1 MAKTS
6 YYKYANRQAESAV
19 NWTEVANDM
28 NTMLQTTAA
37 MRQARKDQI
46 DEASREFGETLSNA
60 PQGEA
65 VNINQYALDHAD
77 NAQQYMLMQD
87 QLLKSGKIKLKDYNL
102 GRTNLEQG
110 TKSLFETMKEAQE
123 QYKVKMER
131 AKASGTAIKMEDGS
145 YMVGSQKLET
155 WLMEEVEAFGNFNNT
170 SAFIN
175 PTNGMVSIM
184 KRKDATGKAQGRTAT
199 GQAIGS
205 VPTVN
210 TMAPAGQTP
219 ADYLS
224 IQQLRQNVTQ
234 KFDKYD
240 LSAGL
245 KDQVDMLAE
254 TYVTASM
261 TPGNKYYGMFESIDD
276 VKQNP
281 DFLAAQD
288 KIITEIKANEYN
300 AASILTNT
308 ATVNANGIGYTY
320 TRNPELQGQEVF
332 PVANLSQAQKDELTA
347 AGIDVSGVNVKYD
360 DVTTKLTNNALS
372 PSQISQREE
381 AILLIDNPS
390 QMSAGM
396 PVPVFTDD
404 QNDVIDN
411 TVRNRMN
418 VMIDRDVNAQRIQT
432 RTEFSPQAYK
442 PSAAEIGRDE
452 KRDKNFGYL
461 REIEQLQTQ
470 PKGQFESVAEARI
483 EEQNILR
490 KERGETLMIQDIDR
504 DNTHFTI
511 KLQDPNNPARTKEV
525 VIDRYQKNQDDTYD
539 MNKPLSKKQVSKKL
553 AAFLVPLDGSF
564 SGLYDEYEKSEGGV
578 EKDGQ
583 GNELKIDYTEA
594 GGSAGV
600 QTQPPTLIA
609 DMAQDDDS
617 ISNFI
622 EEPAFANSGQFANNA
637 MRYMDNIGL
646 RQGDGSAGSDTF
658 KVKIEEDGG
667 LGGGNE
673 GTMTITVNGELYTPD
688 MYNATLENNRF
699 ESDQLNMIEG
709 FVQYVIN
716 DQYARHNQ
724 GVKQNRQSN
733 PAPSDIRLKKNYKVI
748 GISEKGYN
756 IYSFEYIDSKKYGE
770 GVYQGVMAQEVPHAR
785 TLVGNHYHVDYSKL
799 DVEFKKIK

>member
-28 NTMLQTTAA
+28 NNMLSATAA

-87 QLLKSGKIKLKDYNL
+87 QLLKSGKIKLRDYNL

-110 TKSLFETMKEAQE
+110 TKGLFETMKEAQE
-123 QYKVKMER
+123 QYKIKMER
-131 AKASGTAIKMEDGS
+131 AKASGMVVKDADGND
-145 YMVGSQKLET
+145 MVGSQKLET

-184 KRKDATGKAQGRTAT
+184 KRKSASGDAQGRTVT
-199 GQAIGS
+199 GQAIGD
-205 VPTVN
+205 VPDVR

-224 IQQLRQNVTQ
+224 VQQLRQNVTQ

-245 KDQVDMLAE
+245 NEQVEMLAE

-261 TPGNKYYGMFESIDD
+261 TPGNKYYGMFETIDD

-308 ATVNANGIGYTY
+308 ATVNANGVGYTY

-332 PVANLSQAQKDELTA
+332 PVANLSQAQKTELTN

-360 DVTTKLTNNALS
+360 DVYYNLITNSLS
-372 PSQISQREE
+372 SAQESQKEE
-381 AILLIDNPS
+381 AILLVDNPS

-404 QNDVIDN
+404 QNTVIDK

-418 VMIDRDVNAQRIQT
+418 VMIDRDIDATRIQK

-442 PSAAEIGRDE
+442 PTEGERLQKKEDDRNMGYIRDVE
-452 KRDKNFGYL
+452 QMQTKPDGEFKTIVKERIANTNELLKSQGESRLIRNVKRDK
-461 REIEQLQTQ
+461 E
-470 PKGQFESVAEARI
+470 K
-483 EEQNILR
+483 
-490 KERGETLMIQDIDR
+490 
-504 DNTHFTI
+504 FTI
-511 KLQDPNNPARTKEV
+511 LYQDPNNPADTK
-525 VIDRYQKNQDDTYD
+525 
-539 MNKPLSKKQVSKKL
+539 
-553 AAFLVPLDGSF
+553 
-564 SGLYDEYEKSEGGV
+564 
-578 EKDGQ
+578 
-583 GNELKIDYTEA
+583 
-594 GGSAGV
+594 
-600 QTQPPTLIA
+600 
-609 DMAQDDDS
+609 
-617 ISNFI
+617 
-622 EEPAFANSGQFANNA
+622 
-637 MRYMDNIGL
+637 
-646 RQGDGSAGSDTF
+646 
-658 KVKIEEDGG
+658 
-667 LGGGNE
+667 
-673 GTMTITVNGELYTPD
+673 TITVDRYEKVNGEYDFNKPVDRKQVDRQLASLLTPIKDSFSSIYDNYLKTEGVETGDDGQPLPLDQSAGQAGDGIQTFSSPVISQDTHPRTAKFMETEIKDAYKGDSNEYGNYIRNSLSDAFRKLGMSIGNGNANTNTFQVTSTPFDFYDGEYIQVKINGKVYNPSFGGNPAGELYQD
-688 MYNATLENNRF
+688 DY
-699 ESDQLNMIEG
+699 DQLPG
-709 FVQYVIN
+709 LVQ
-716 DQYARHNQ
+716 Q
-724 GVKQNRQSN
+724 
-733 PAPSDIRLKKNYKVI
+733 
-748 GISEKGYN
+748 
-756 IYSFEYIDSKKYGE
+756 YIDETYELYNKDLQAGE
-770 GVYQGVMAQEVPHAR
+770 
-785 TLVGNHYHVDYSKL
+785 L
-799 DVEFKKIK
+799 DD